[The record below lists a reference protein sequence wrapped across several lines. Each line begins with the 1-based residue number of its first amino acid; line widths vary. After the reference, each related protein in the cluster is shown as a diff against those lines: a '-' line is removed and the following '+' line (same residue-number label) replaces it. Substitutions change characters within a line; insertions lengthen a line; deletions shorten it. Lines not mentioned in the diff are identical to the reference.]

1 MILATLLRL
10 GRLYITQN
18 AQNNEQNFAKTMF
31 NIIIIIVTLFQN
43 LKLSCY
49 KTNMFMDGY
58 VAKLC

>member
-18 AQNNEQNFAKTMF
+18 AQKFAKTMF
-31 NIIIIIVTLFQN
+31 NIIIIVTSFQN